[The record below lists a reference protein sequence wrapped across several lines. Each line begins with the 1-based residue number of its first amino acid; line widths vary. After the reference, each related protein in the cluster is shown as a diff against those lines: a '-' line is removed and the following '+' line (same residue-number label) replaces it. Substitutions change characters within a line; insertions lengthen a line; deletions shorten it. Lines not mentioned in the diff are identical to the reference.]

1 MVQTLFKQVVN
12 RTRDVFDANTPQD
25 YARRSRPA
33 PMGVPKATKNNK
45 EPILATLQK
54 LRNVVNGTAK
64 VVGAPVIANVDI
76 ARAGIGQTTGNQIA
90 RNNALKSATDN
101 SSKYLELA

>member
-25 YARRSRPA
+25 YARRSRPV
-33 PMGVPKATKNNK
+33 PMGVPTQSYQEQQRANPSNFT
-45 EPILATLQK
+45 K

-76 ARAGIGQTTGNQIA
+76 ARAGIGQTTGI
-90 RNNALKSATDN
+90 KSLQKQR
-101 SSKYLELA
+101 S